1 MASGTWA
8 AERWHCPRLALTA
21 LARHVSHEAWARHT
35 PSVDARGLSG
45 FLCAALCLFSNAVAV
60 LSCVVTAEKPGDVQD
75 RCGLFCEITSAPQDR
90 CGLGCGRHAGHP
102 GSLRPFVPDAPRTAG
117 IGAAFLP
124 PPRLTSRIGVAF
136 CSEGTPDDRDRGC
149 LFVRPLFGQPGSG
162 SPFGRHTP
170 GTARIG
176 AAGTPSWLRTV
187 RIASAVAPHP
197 SWTARVAVALGSAPS
212 LRERSASSGLSA
224 GGSREN
230 KRIS

>member
-21 LARHVSHEAWARHT
+21 I
-35 PSVDARGLSG
+35 
-45 FLCAALCLFSNAVAV
+45 
-60 LSCVVTAEKPGDVQD
+60 TAENPRDVQD

-102 GSLRPFVPDAPRTAG
+102 GSVWPFVPKAPQMTG

-136 CSEGTPDDRDRGC
+136 CSQRSPDNRDRGC
-149 LFVRPLFGQPGSG
+149 LFVRPRVGQPGSG
-162 SPFGRHTP
+162 SPVGRNTL

-176 AAGTPSWLRTV
+176 VAGTPSCLRTV
-187 RIASAVAPHP
+187 RIASAGCASPVLDSPDRCRLGFRTVP
-197 SWTARVAVALGSAPS
+197 ARA
-212 LRERSASSGLSA
+212 ERFQWPV
-224 GGSREN
+224 RRWVEE
-230 KRIS
+230 K